1 MSKRLPVDFCV
12 QCGRE
17 LASDEKALTRKLI
30 HRGATAF
37 YCLACLADHF
47 QVEQTAL
54 EQKIIEYRQMGCTL
68 FEPQNGAGTEN
79 RF

>member
-1 MSKRLPVDFCV
+1 MSNLNSAGFCV
-12 QCGRE
+12 QCGKV
-17 LASDEKALTRKLI
+17 LAGDEKALTRKLI
-30 HRGATAF
+30 HRGASSF

-54 EQKIIEYRQMGCTL
+54 EQKIDEYRQMGCTL
-68 FEPQNGAGTEN
+68 FEPQNGAETEK